1 MRKKSHISLA
11 KYIVSDMEIPVMTV
25 HRKAFYFGNILPD
38 LKPSFVTVRHEFYG
52 TFDIVEEGICELS
65 LNADMLLGN
74 ARAYMRHLGEVTH
87 YVADYFTYP
96 HNKKIYPGTMREHC
110 KYEKELKKRLRRYIG
125 NGEAYSDS
133 FDAGKFDTPESI
145 CMFIRSAHEEYER
158 MRHGVEEDCEFI
170 VRVCYQ
176 VVQAVLNLI
185 NVSMGADMAK
195 RLCLA
200 A

>member
-11 KYIVSDMEIPVMTV
+11 KYIVRDMQVPVMTV
-25 HRKAFYFGNILPD
+25 HRRAFYLGNVLPD
-38 LKPSFVTVRHEFYG
+38 LKPSFVTERHEFYG
-52 TFDIVEEGICELS
+52 TFDLVQSSICDLS
-65 LNADMLLGN
+65 LNADLLLGN
-74 ARAYMRHLGEVTH
+74 ARAYMRNLGQVTH

-96 HNKKIYPGTMREHC
+96 HNKRIYPGTMREHC
-110 KYEKELKKRLRRYIG
+110 KYEKELKRRFRKYVRS
-125 NGEAYSDS
+125 GEAYSEN
-133 FDAGKFDTPESI
+133 FDAGKFDTPEAV
-145 CMFIRSAHEEYER
+145 CAFIRSAHEEYEK
-158 MRHGVEEDCEFI
+158 MRHGIEEDCEFI

-185 NVSMGADMAK
+185 NRAMGAEMAQ